1 MLPAEVCLRL
11 GQCRDSLVL
20 TALGHRSGLVS
31 LLASAVGIAVSLTL
45 GWLIDTYL
53 APMYGIESLYVVD
66 AGVYL
71 SVVLLALALGVLA
84 GVVPA
89 RRATRVDPIDVLRE
103 A

>member
-1 MLPAEVCLRL
+1 
-11 GQCRDSLVL
+11 
-20 TALGHRSGLVS
+20 
-31 LLASAVGIAVSLTL
+31 
-45 GWLIDTYL
+45 
-53 APMYGIESLYVVD
+53 MYGIESLYVVD

-71 SVVLLALALGVLA
+71 SVVLLALARGVLG